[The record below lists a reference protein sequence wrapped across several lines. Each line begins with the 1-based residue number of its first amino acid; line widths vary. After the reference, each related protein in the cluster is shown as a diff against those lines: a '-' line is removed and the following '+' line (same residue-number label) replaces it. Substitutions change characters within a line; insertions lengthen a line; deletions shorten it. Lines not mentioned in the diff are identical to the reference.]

1 VNRLLVRIAAAVA
14 IVASVLVGSAGP
26 AVASCVWLGPL
37 EETIKDAE
45 LAFVGTVASVAN
57 SDRWATVAVAEVWIG
72 PDLPPVVE
80 VRGGPGPGTASSVD
94 RMFRAGVTYLFVP
107 RLSEGVLSD
116 NSCSLTT
123 EWNADLSTLRPAT
136 ARVPIGAEPDPGTS
150 VPFDPAAFLLP
161 VALIVGAGVVVF
173 GAAFMIRRS
182 T

>member
-1 VNRLLVRIAAAVA
+1 
-14 IVASVLVGSAGP
+14 
-26 AVASCVWLGPL
+26 VWLGPL

-116 NSCSLTT
+116 NSCSMTT
-123 EWNADLSTLRPAT
+123 EWNADVARLRPAS
-136 ARVPIGAEPDPGTS
+136 ARPPVSPPGLDAYER
-150 VPFDPAAFLLP
+150 FDPAALLLP
-161 VALIVGAGVVVF
+161 LALIVGAGVVVF
-173 GAAFMIRRS
+173 GAALMIRKA
-182 T
+182 